1 MRYMIETERSDLF
14 DVSIVIAM
22 KVSIKGNVTEAS
34 LRSAFEEAAQS
45 HEILGSRVV
54 IEEDGTAYYESAVQE
69 GQQETQAGMPGIQG
83 AHDTDQAIVL
93 SKNRSYH
100 QNNKIYFEDSS
111 WLHILKREE
120 KIRFKIEEGEFMKA
134 FCYEMNDEGCS
145 ILFLMHHLG
154 GDGKSF
160 VYFIESFM
168 RALSGEKLEF
178 SNMRLIPAGP
188 LDDKSKRDRLGPLA
202 FVPKSYNNKWNKDT
216 KKQVFSYAD
225 MDQGYD
231 TYWRDHES
239 VVDEYIIRPET
250 VKNML
255 EKCRAWNIGFT
266 AYITASFLRW
276 LGRKADVG
284 YAVDART
291 DGNRCMGNQA
301 TGISIKYA
309 YKYNKSFKENAIKV
323 QELMTKKLEDDQS
336 KEFILPFMA
345 SFEPTLVDAINLE
358 HAGSFRSKTSKS
370 LATILGYRKK
380 TKDLSFTNLT
390 KLDIPEVYGEYK
402 LDFFSF
408 IPPVISYGKNI
419 VGMSTLGDCTVLT
432 LHRIKKI

>member
-22 KVSIKGNVTEAS
+22 RVHIKGNVTEDV
-34 LRSAFEEAAQS
+34 LRSAFEDTTKAY
-45 HEILGSRVV
+45 EILGSKVV
-54 IEEDGTAYYESAVQE
+54 IEDDGTAYYESALNKEQE
-69 GQQETQAGMPGIQG
+69 LKQELRQELKQEKT
-83 AHDTDQAIVL
+83 
-93 SKNRSYH
+93 
-100 QNNKIYFEDSS
+100 NNKILFEESS

-134 FCYEMNDEGCS
+134 FCYELDEEGCS
-145 ILFLMHHLG
+145 IIFLMHHLG
-154 GDGKSF
+154 GDGKSL

-178 SNMRLIPAGP
+178 SNIRLIPAGP
-188 LDDKSKRDRLGPLA
+188 LDDKSKMDRLGPLA
-202 FVPKSYNNKWNKDT
+202 FVPKSFNKKWNKDAR
-216 KKQVFSYAD
+216 KKSFDYYD
-225 MDQGYD
+225 MDEAYEI
-231 TYWRDHES
+231 YWKEHES
-239 VVDEYIIRPET
+239 TVDEYIIKPET
-250 VKNML
+250 VKKVL
-255 EKCRAWNIGFT
+255 GKCKEWNIGFT
-266 AYITASFLRW
+266 AYTTIAFLRW

-284 YAVDART
+284 YAVDYRK

-309 YKYNKSFKENAIKV
+309 YNYNKSFKENAIKV

-380 TKDLSFTNLT
+380 TKDMSVTNLT
-390 KLDIPEVYGEYK
+390 KLDIPEDYGEYK

-419 VGMSTLGDCTVLT
+419 VGISTLGDCTVLT
-432 LHRIKKI
+432 IHRLKIV

>member
-1 MRYMIETERSDLF
+1 MRYMIETERTDLF

-22 KVSIKGNVTEAS
+22 RVHIKGNVTEGS
-34 LRSAFEEAAQS
+34 LHSAFENATQA

-54 IEEDGTAYYESAVQE
+54 IEEDGTSYYESAVNNQE
-69 GQQETQAGMPGIQG
+69 AAQVELTKEPQK
-83 AHDTDQAIVL
+83 DQL
-93 SKNRSYH
+93 PH
-100 QNNKIYFEDSS
+100 NNKIYFEDSS

-120 KIRFKIEEGEFMKA
+120 KIRFKIEEGEFLKA

-188 LDDKSKRDRLGPLA
+188 LDDKSKKDRLGPLA
-202 FVPKSYNNKWNKDT
+202 FLPKSYNKKWNKDA
-216 KKQVFSYAD
+216 KKKSFSYAD
-225 MDQGYD
+225 MDEGYD

-266 AYITASFLRW
+266 AYTTAAFLRW
-276 LGRKADVG
+276 LGHKGDVG

-309 YKYNKSFKENAIKV
+309 YNYSKSFKENAIKV
-323 QELMTKKLEDDQS
+323 QKLMTKKLEDDQS

-402 LDFFSF
+402 LDFFAF

-419 VGMSTLGDCTVLT
+419 VGMSTLGDCTVMT
-432 LHRIKKI
+432 LHRIKKV

>member
-22 KVSIKGNVTEAS
+22 KVSIKGNVTEDS

-69 GQQETQAGMPGIQG
+69 GQQETQAGMLGIQG
-83 AHDTDQAIVL
+83 SHETDQAVDL
-93 SKNRSYH
+93 SKNNSYH

-178 SNMRLIPAGP
+178 SRIRLIPAGP

-202 FVPKSYNNKWNKDT
+202 FVPKSYNKKWNKDT

-231 TYWRDHES
+231 TYWKDHES
-239 VVDEYIIRPET
+239 VVEEYVIKPET

-255 EKCRAWNIGFT
+255 EKCREWNIGFT
-266 AYITASFLRW
+266 AYTTASFLRW

-309 YKYNKSFKENAIKV
+309 YNYNKSFKENAIKV

-370 LATILGYRKK
+370 LANILGYRKK
-380 TKDLSFTNLT
+380 TKDMSVTNLT
-390 KLDIPEVYGEYK
+390 KLDIPEVYGDYK
-402 LDFFSF
+402 LDFFAF